1 MKIPNIADLVGKTD
15 IYIIDQIMKERYST
29 GQKLLDAGCAEG
41 RNLKWFYLNNF
52 DIYGIDTDSER
63 LETAKQQ
70 YPKLAHNFTTGSIE
84 KLPYE
89 EATFHHILCS
99 AVLHFAQSEK
109 HFFTMFTELIRVL
122 KPEGTLFIRVA
133 SNIGLDGN
141 TPYLKET
148 HTNREVTF
156 FITREII
163 TSLLSDFSVELLD
176 PVKTTNV
183 QDKRAMTT
191 LAFQKL

>member
-1 MKIPNIADLVGKTD
+1 MKIPNIADLLGKTD
-15 IYIIDQIMKERYST
+15 IYIIDQIMKDRYTT
-29 GQKLLDAGCAEG
+29 GQKILDAGCAEG
-41 RNLKWFYLNNF
+41 RNLRWFYLNNF

-89 EATFHHILCS
+89 EATFHHVICS

-122 KPEGTLFIRVA
+122 KPVGTLFIRVA

-141 TPYLKET
+141 TPYLKES
-148 HTNREVTF
+148 HTNREGTF

-163 TSLLSDFSVELLD
+163 ASLLTDFSVELLD

-191 LAFQKL
+191 LVFQKL

>member
-1 MKIPNIADLVGKTD
+1 MKTPNITDLVGKTD
-15 IYIIDQIMKERYST
+15 IYIIDQIMKERYSG
-29 GQKLLDAGCAEG
+29 GQTILDAGCAEG
-41 RNLKWFYLNNF
+41 RNLRWFYLNNF
-52 DIYGIDTDSER
+52 DIYGIDTDNER

-70 YPKLAHNFTTGSIE
+70 YPKLAHNFSTCSIE
-84 KLPYE
+84 KLPYDD
-89 EATFHHILCS
+89 AKFHHIICS

-141 TPYLKET
+141 TPYLKES
-148 HTNREVTF
+148 HTNREGTF

-163 TSLLSDFSVELLD
+163 ASLLTDFPVELLD

-183 QDKRAMTT
+183 LDKRAMTT
-191 LAFQKL
+191 LVFHKL